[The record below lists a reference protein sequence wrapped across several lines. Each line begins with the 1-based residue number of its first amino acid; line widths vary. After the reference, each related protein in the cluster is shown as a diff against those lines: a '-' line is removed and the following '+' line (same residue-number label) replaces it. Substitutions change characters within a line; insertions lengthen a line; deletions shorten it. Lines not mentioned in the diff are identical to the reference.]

1 MTLEFPSSRTE
12 NSYFETA
19 GYDMKTTSTLLNV
32 EQLLKRLTA
41 S

>member
-19 GYDMKTTSTLLNV
+19 SYDMKTTSTLECWTTFKKFV
-32 EQLLKRLTA
+32 TA